1 MLRLHLTP
9 ADMVRV
15 RVVVLGPLAECQMSL
30 AALQERGAGAPLGGW
45 RADSLRRLSADARAF
60 ARAAATPWGHLDLYT
75 LVGPVG
81 DVAEGVDRLL
91 THGAGLRAE
100 LSFYPP
106 KFSKQFPPWLLDG
119 FDGRRDASRRLA
131 DAVTAAYES
140 TVAPY
145 WSRIQ
150 ALLTTEQSAAGQLL
164 TRHGVHGLLESL
176 RPWARWEPP
185 VLEIAYRTWSG
196 RETYHLSGDGIA
208 LAPSFFCRRPQVYLP
223 AEGGEILVV
232 HPVAREPLVTAQ
244 VLRQAGEGP
253 GKALAALLGRTRA
266 AVLEVVQE
274 GATTGEIAGRLGVA
288 PATASEHTGALRAA
302 GLLTSHREG
311 QRVRH
316 SLTPLGLGL
325 LQGAG

>member
-30 AALQERGAGAPLGGW
+30 GALQERGADAPLGGW
-45 RADSLRRLSADARAF
+45 RAASLRRLSPDARTL
-60 ARAAATPWGHLDLYT
+60 ARGVATPRGHLDLYT
-75 LVGPVG
+75 LLGPVG

-91 THGAGLRAE
+91 TRGAGLREE
-100 LSFYPP
+100 LSSHPP
-106 KFSKQFPPWLLDG
+106 KFAKLFPAWVLEG

-131 DAVTAAYES
+131 DALTSAYES

-150 ALLTTEQSAAGQLL
+150 SLLTTEQSAAGQLL

-176 RPWARWEPP
+176 RPWARWDPP
-185 VLEIAYRTWSG
+185 FLEIAYTSWSG
-196 RETYHLSGDGIA
+196 RDTYHLSGDGIV
-208 LAPSFFCRRPQVYLP
+208 LAPSFFCRRPQVYQP
-223 AEGGEILVV
+223 AGGGEMLIV
-232 HPVAREPLVTAQ
+232 HPVVREPLAAAQ

-253 GKALAALLGRTRA
+253 GRALAALLGRTRA
-266 AVLEVVQE
+266 AVLEIVQE